1 MAKKLFRRTGM
12 VNSSD
17 RLPERVMEPSP
28 STSSEGEEVL
38 GLVSWSSEAC
48 VMASC
53 FFNS

>member
-1 MAKKLFRRTGM
+1 M

-28 STSSEGEEVL
+28 SPLTSSGGEDVL
-38 GLVSWSSEAC
+38 GLVSWSSEAW
-48 VMASC
+48 VMASY